1 MSKPVLAIVGR
12 PNVGKS
18 TLFNKLIGERRAIV
32 EDIPGITR
40 DRIYGETE
48 WRGRKF
54 IVIDTGGIEPKT
66 DDIILRKMK
75 EQAQIA
81 IDTADVILF
90 MCDIRSGL
98 VADDRDIAVMLKK
111 SGKPVVPCINK
122 SDKIGDVDAGFYE
135 FYELGFSIDPIPLS
149 SIHGSGSGDVLDA
162 ACEALGEWEDSEDD
176 GDVINVAVIGKPNAG
191 KSSLLNALLG
201 YERAIVTDVPGTTR
215 DTIEEKL
222 RVGGVLLR
230 LTDTAGIRDTGDAVE
245 RLGVER
251 SLCAMEAA
259 ELVFAVVDGSRP
271 VDDEDMRIIHAAERA
286 PHALLVVSK
295 RDIAQGEVSVDAAMP
310 RVYVSALTGEGLD
323 ELQAAVRDMFPL
335 PAVPAGEILTNARQ
349 ADAVSR
355 ALDYIT
361 AALDA
366 MNVGA
371 TPDIV
376 LTEAEG
382 AMQALGELSGR
393 SVREDVTD
401 RIFSRFC
408 VGK

>member
-1 MSKPVLAIVGR
+1 MAQYTSDLTAAKDDLAALLATFSRGRLMNSGIPAAIVGR
-12 PNVGKS
+12 
-18 TLFNKLIGERRAIV
+18 
-32 EDIPGITR
+32 
-40 DRIYGETE
+40 
-48 WRGRKF
+48 
-54 IVIDTGGIEPKT
+54 
-66 DDIILRKMK
+66 
-75 EQAQIA
+75 
-81 IDTADVILF
+81 
-90 MCDIRSGL
+90 
-98 VADDRDIAVMLKK
+98 
-111 SGKPVVPCINK
+111 
-122 SDKIGDVDAGFYE
+122 
-135 FYELGFSIDPIPLS
+135 
-149 SIHGSGSGDVLDA
+149 
-162 ACEALGEWEDSEDD
+162 
-176 GDVINVAVIGKPNAG
+176 PNAG

-251 SLCAMEAA
+251 SLRAMEAA
-259 ELVFAVVDGSRP
+259 ELVLAVVDGSRAI
-271 VDDEDMRIIHAAERA
+271 DDEDMRIIRAAESA

-295 RDIAQGEVSVDAAMP
+295 RDIARGEVSVDAAMP
-310 RVYVSALTGEGLD
+310 RVSVSALTGEGLD